1 MDIYKVV
8 YNDTYNALQFCKK
21 NKNNVIQ
28 KTASQLLTV
37 VEGVT
42 YMRKI

>member
-1 MDIYKVV
+1 MTRITLCSFV
-8 YNDTYNALQFCKK
+8 KK

>member
-1 MDIYKVV
+1 MTRITLCSFV
-8 YNDTYNALQFCKK
+8 KK
-21 NKNNVIQ
+21 NNNNVIQ